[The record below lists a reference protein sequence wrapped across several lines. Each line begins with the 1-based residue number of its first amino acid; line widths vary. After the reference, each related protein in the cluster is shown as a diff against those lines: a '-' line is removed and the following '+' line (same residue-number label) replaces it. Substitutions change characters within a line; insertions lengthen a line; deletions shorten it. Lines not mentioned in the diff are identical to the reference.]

1 LETLSGALR
10 GDQRTGLRS
19 LGGLLFGIA
28 AVVIIVRKTATLD
41 PWGEFAIFFTLLVP
55 TVLLYGAGMVGGRAR
70 DGAPTNWQI
79 VFAGAGILLVGAT
92 LFAFLDW
99 VGGNPDSSWNT
110 LWIFCLVALAA
121 FAAALKAG
129 VRIGYLLGGIALVI
143 AWLSLWDEI
152 LSGEGLA
159 AHVTTTRWLLLI
171 AAAML
176 VAGAAVLADRARPDG
191 GSGDLVTVAGLS
203 AIFAGALSLNG
214 LSTPVVQVSEL
225 GAPIAAAGG
234 GSSTFWELEL
244 LVVALGLIVFGAT
257 ASVRGPVYV
266 GAIGLAAFIPLAGID
281 FENLDGSLSG
291 WPIVLLII
299 AVALLIAGFVPARR
313 RSDA

>member
-1 LETLSGALR
+1 
-10 GDQRTGLRS
+10 
-19 LGGLLFGIA
+19 LLFGIA
-28 AVVIIVRKTATLD
+28 AVVIIVRKSATPD

-55 TVLLYGAGMVGGRAR
+55 TIVLYGAGIVGARAR

-79 VFAGAGILLVGAT
+79 VFTGAGILLVAAT

-99 VGGNPDSSWNT
+99 IGGNPNSSWNT

-129 VRIGYLLGGIALVI
+129 VRIGYLLGAIALVV
-143 AWLSLWDEI
+143 AWLSFWDEV
-152 LSGEGLA
+152 LSGQGLA
-159 AHVTTTRWLLLI
+159 AHLTTTRWLLLI
-171 AAAML
+171 AAAFL
-176 VAGAAVLADRARPDG
+176 VAGAAALSGRARPDG

-214 LSTPVVQVSEL
+214 FSTPAIDVTGIVQPTL
-225 GAPIAAAGG
+225 PTGG
-234 GSSTFWELEL
+234 STFWELEL
-244 LVVALGLIVFGAT
+244 LVVAVGLIVFGAT

-266 GAIGLAAFIPLAGID
+266 GAIGLVAFIPLAGID
-281 FENLDGSLSG
+281 FQNLDGSLSG
-291 WPIVLLII
+291 WPIVLLIV
-299 AVALLIAGFVPARR
+299 AVVLLIAGFAPARR